1 MKARPVHSAFHA
13 LGRNLAAGLR
23 LALFMPVE
31 RASFR
36 ISVLQLLLVVMLSAA
51 IDIDADWVRAAHD
64 ARFSILG
71 LHGEIFAL
79 GLLALTSALLAI
91 LRRDGELYLALPIVV
106 LASFPLIQVLH
117 VLPDLPQAGST
128 VSSRTKAILEYA
140 VLAWMFVI
148 VVRAVYVCLDPARP
162 RRRAWAVAGGALLI
176 APLWFT
182 PLLGPLEPWWQE
194 FDATPTNAD
203 AVSPASEAVLAAQEF
218 MMDRALD
225 ALEDERPGVTD
236 LYFVG
241 FAPDAR
247 RPGFATDVDAAQRT
261 MDERWSTNGRSVVL
275 LNSPLT
281 IAERPFASITHLR
294 KVLLEI
300 GEIIDSDDDVV
311 MVYVTGA
318 SGSDHALT
326 AVNPPLQLASLSP
339 QGLRQLLDAAG
350 IRWRIVVVSTCQ
362 AGAWIDALKDD
373 ETVVIASSAGDVRGG
388 DCAGGIRPSSFGDAF
403 FGVAM
408 RSNDDLAHA
417 FEAARRQLTE
427 HRAAEPM
434 MSIGPAIGEHL
445 KSLRAK
451 GSGRV
456 VANASVG
463 KPNAD
468 RLRTQSR
475 IVRFDQHRSSLEYFE
490 TPFERFLLEP
500 LHRFGGVERQMR
512 PQDDVVHGVQRRE
525 RVSR

>member
-1 MKARPVHSAFHA
+1 MKSGSIRSAAHA

-23 LALFMPVE
+23 LALFMSVDRE
-31 RASFR
+31 SFR
-36 ISVLQLLLVVMLSAA
+36 ISALQLLLIVLLSAA

-71 LHGEIFAL
+71 LHGEVFAL
-79 GLLALTSALLAI
+79 GLLVLTSALLAI
-91 LRRDGELYLALPIVV
+91 LRRDGELYLALPIVL

-117 VLPDLPQAGST
+117 VLPDLPQANST
-128 VSSRTKAILEYA
+128 VSSRTRTILEYA
-140 VLAWMFVI
+140 VLAWMFLI
-148 VVRAVYVCLDPARP
+148 AVRAVYVCLDPVRP
-162 RRRAWAVAGGALLI
+162 RRRAWAVAGGVLLI
-176 APLWFT
+176 APLWFS
-182 PLLGPLEPWWQE
+182 PLLGPLEPWWQA
-194 FDATPTNAD
+194 FDSTPASSD

-225 ALEDERPGVTD
+225 SLEDERPGVTD

-247 RPGFATDVDAAQRT
+247 RPGFAADVDAAQRT
-261 MDERWSTNGRSVVL
+261 MDERWNTNGRSVVL

-281 IAERPFASITHLR
+281 VAERPFASITHLR

-300 GEIIDSDDDVV
+300 GEVIDSDDDVV

-318 SGSDHALT
+318 SGSDHTLT
-326 AVNPPLQLASLSP
+326 AINPPLQLASLSP

-373 ETVVIASSAGDVRGG
+373 ETIVIASSAADVRGG
-388 DCAGGIRPSSFGDAF
+388 DCAGGVRPSSFGDAF

-408 RSNDDLAHA
+408 RGNDDLVHA
-417 FEAARRQLTE
+417 FEAARRQLNE
-427 HRAAEPM
+427 RRAAQPQ
-434 MSIGPAIGEHL
+434 MSIGPAIAEHV

-456 VANASVG
+456 VAGASVAEPHTG
-463 KPNAD
+463 A
-468 RLRTQSR
+468 LRAQAR
-475 IVRFDQHRSSLEYFE
+475 IVRFHEYRPSFEHLE
-490 TPFERFLLEP
+490 TPLERFLLEP
-500 LHRFGGVERQMR
+500 LHRFGRVERQVR
-512 PQDDVVHGVQRRE
+512 PQDHVVHRVQLR
-525 RVSR
+525 